1 METIGFIGLGL
12 MGRPMAENLL
22 RTGYPLVVHNRSREA
37 VDALAAQGARAAH
50 SPREVAEQCD
60 VVITM
65 LPDPDT
71 VARVIGGTDGV
82 LADARVGALII
93 DMSTSQPQLARDLAA
108 RGARQGVSVLDAPV
122 SGGQVGAQQ
131 ATLSI
136 MVGGDA
142 AAFERALPLFQCM
155 GKNIM
160 LVGGAGAGQVVKAA
174 NQIIV
179 GLTIEA
185 VAEAL
190 AFVEKSGVDP
200 AKAREVMMG
209 GFATSRVLDLHG
221 KRMVDRNFT
230 PGANAWMHLKDLN
243 ISLEM
248 AQANGANLP
257 VTAQVAKMYNEL
269 IARGFGNDDH
279 SALWRV
285 VAEDWEKR
293 A

>member
-12 MGRPMAENLL
+12 MGRPMADNLL
-22 RTGYPLVVHNRSREA
+22 RAGYPLVVHNRSRGA
-37 VDALAAQGARAAH
+37 VDALVNDGARAAH
-50 SPREVAEQCD
+50 SPREVAERCD

-71 VARVIGGTDGV
+71 VAQVIGG
-82 LADARVGALII
+82 ADGALSGARAGALVI
-93 DMSTSQPQLARDLAA
+93 DMSTSHPQLARELAE
-108 RGARQGVSVLDAPV
+108 RGATRGVAVLDAPV

-142 AAFERALPLFQCM
+142 AAFERALPLFKCM

-160 LVGGAGAGQVVKAA
+160 RVGDAGAGQVVKAA

-190 AFVEKSGVDP
+190 AFVQKSGVDP

-221 KRMVDRNFT
+221 KRMVDGNFV
-230 PGANAWMHLKDLN
+230 PGAQAWMHLKDLN
-243 ISLEM
+243 ISLDM
-248 AQANGANLP
+248 AQSNGANLP
-257 VTAQVAKMYNEL
+257 VTSQVAGMFEEL

-279 SALWRV
+279 AALWRL
-285 VAEDWEKR
+285 VAGE
-293 A
+293 

>member
-1 METIGFIGLGL
+1 MNLETIGFIGIGL
-12 MGRPMAENLL
+12 MGRPMAENVL
-22 RTGYPLVVHNRSREA
+22 RAGYPVVAHNRSRAA
-37 VDALAAQGARAAH
+37 VDALVAQGARSAN
-50 SPREVAEQCD
+50 SPREVAAQCD
-60 VVITM
+60 VIVTM

-71 VARVIGGTDGV
+71 VAQVIGSSDGV
-82 LADARVGALII
+82 LSGARAGALVI
-93 DMSTSQPQLARDLAA
+93 DMSTSHPQLARELAE
-108 RGARQGVSVLDAPV
+108 RGAAQGVAVLDAPV
-122 SGGQVGAQQ
+122 SGGQVGARQ

-136 MVGGDA
+136 MVGGAA

-160 LVGGAGAGQVVKAA
+160 LVGDAGAGQVVKAA

-190 AFVEKSGVDP
+190 AFVQKSGVDP

-221 KRMVDRNFT
+221 KRMVEGNFV
-230 PGANAWMHLKDLN
+230 PGAQAWMHLKDLN
-243 ISLEM
+243 ISLDM
-248 AQANGANLP
+248 AQTNGADLP
-257 VTAQVAKMYNEL
+257 VTSQVAGMYREL

-279 SALWRV
+279 SALWRL
-285 VAEDWEKR
+285 VADDWS
-293 A
+293 